1 MLPRD
6 IIYHQ
11 PRSCLQ
17 REQIIHKISLK
28 TGFTPMRYRIQHS
41 NTVFIVTLA
50 AHVPDNVVAEEVRDM
65 IIADTTIL

>member
-1 MLPRD
+1 
-6 IIYHQ
+6 
-11 PRSCLQ
+11 
-17 REQIIHKISLK
+17 
-28 TGFTPMRYRIQHS
+28 MRYRIQHS